1 MTDEIVTNQPTG
13 QESELKKVAIQE
25 VPKVIQGVAGTSSP
39 NTIITQTSS
48 NKKVENENVHH
59 VPHSHCR
66 WHADAIVDG
75 HENYQGIVND
85 VSMRGVNFI
94 VEHNLQN
101 SRLIKLQIHIPPLVV
116 TAPQHIVEVTGKITS
131 TVYDSVED
139 SFRSGINFIEFT
151 LAADRAFL
159 QSRITGQ

>member
-1 MTDEIVTNQPTG
+1 MTDEIVKKPPAV
-13 QESELKKVAIQE
+13 QESELKEVVIQE
-25 VPKVIQGVAGTSSP
+25 SPKVTQGVAGTDSP
-39 NTIITQTSS
+39 SAINAQSSS
-48 NKKVENENVHH
+48 NNNVEHENVHH

-75 HENYQGIVND
+75 HESYQGVVKDI
-85 VSMRGVNFI
+85 SMKGVDFI